1 MLFAVIG
8 STIQTIE
15 LAREHQEIKIDLS
28 DMNHIRYGLL
38 NVDEWAGQ
46 IADIVAVKI
55 EEFEITP
62 DNRDNLQKTLE
73 QVMYTLIDE
82 VEELMEE
89 RTSGGFS
96 GVKKWIAGFAI
107 DVEQLRDSVPA
118 FAGIVIDELNDP
130 ENKAELQAFVLVKLN
145 EFRARTYNEDKMEL
159 LAMLLEKYGCTSK
172 IDCQEDLTQ
181 LVEEKEKA
189 INYRVILMLILV
201 LMIFLL
207 NLLVPGPLG
216 NLQAPLLILSALSL
230 LMCGIIT
237 PMIQLEA
244 RIDLLLFQL
253 LGEEVAFRDQIIFFQ
268 SKSITDMVR
277 ILMSEG
283 TIQMI
288 FVAVLIF
295 AFSVLFPALKLIS
308 SYLYYMDFAG
318 LRENI
323 LIKFFVLKS
332 GKWSMADVMVVALFM
347 AYIGF
352 NGVISSQLKS
362 ISENADSFE
371 VFTTNGTMLLGGFY
385 LFFSFVLA
393 GLILSEALT
402 RRSRNM

>member
-8 STIQTIE
+8 SSYQTIQ
-15 LAREHQEIKIDLS
+15 LAKEHQELKVDLS

-46 IADIVAVKI
+46 IADIMAVKI

-62 DNRDNLQKTLE
+62 ENRDNLQKTLE
-73 QVMYTLIDE
+73 QVMYKLVDE
-82 VEELMEE
+82 FEELMEE

-96 GVKKWIAGFAI
+96 GVKKWIAGFAV
-107 DVEQLRDSVPA
+107 DVDQLRDSVPA

-145 EFRARTYNEDKMEL
+145 EFRTRTYNEDKMAL
-159 LAMLLEKYGCTSK
+159 LAMLLEKYGCISK
-172 IDCQEDLTQ
+172 ENCQENLSQ
-181 LVEEKEKA
+181 MVEEKEKA
-189 INYRVILMLILV
+189 INHRVILMLILV
-201 LMIFLL
+201 LLIFLL

-216 NLQAPLLILSALSL
+216 QLQAPILILSALSL
-230 LMCGIIT
+230 LVCGIIT

-244 RIDLLLFQL
+244 RIDLMMFQL
-253 LGEEVAFRDQIIFFQ
+253 LGEEVLFRDQIIFFQ

-277 ILMSEG
+277 ILMDEG

-295 AFSVLFPALKLIS
+295 SFSVLFPALKLIS
-308 SYLYYMDFAG
+308 SYVYYMDFAG
-318 LRENI
+318 LRKNF

-352 NGVISSQLKS
+352 NGVVSSQLKS
-362 ISENADSFE
+362 IADNAEAFE

-385 LFFSFVLA
+385 LFLSFVLT
-393 GLILSEALT
+393 GLILSEALM